1 MSTTYFVYTALCLL
15 KTNVLMTSTD
25 TTSGQTRSDKRHY
38 LPLEKSSSISE
49 VGGAMAAPPP
59 AKYNAQISVIY
70 VLQYWVPQ
78 SEHLAALAN

>member
-1 MSTTYFVYTALCLL
+1 MNLYLPTSVNNLLCVHSSVSI
-15 KTNVLMTSTD
+15 KTSCSYDQHRTQPHVKTK
-25 TTSGQTRSDKRHY
+25 SDKRHY

-70 VLQYWVPQ
+70 VL
-78 SEHLAALAN
+78 